1 MKAYLVAGVKVTDQE
16 VYESYKKG
24 VPATVAAF
32 GGRFI
37 VRGGKMETLEGTW
50 TPQRLIILEF
60 PDMAKLRMWYDSSE
74 YHPCS
79 SCASGRRFRMSL
91 RSKEFRDG
99 PAIVC

>member
-74 YHPCS
+74 YHPLLE
-79 SCASGRRFRMSL
+79 L
-91 RSKEFRDG
+91 RQRSALSNVV
-99 PAIVC
+99 AIEGI